1 MAFKTID
8 GLTSS
13 VIPYF
18 LAEGGCTVLLGQ
30 RGAKSR
36 AFANAWCLVG
46 GFLEPGKENLPECA
60 ARELEE
66 ETGLS
71 VGPEE
76 MRLVTVQSNPGR
88 DPRGVIV
95 DTVWSCRLTEQAEV
109 KAADDVQAVRWCS
122 LSEALEM
129 DLAFDHGDSLRQFA
143 VRGEADWVR
152 LVRVRGW
159 A

>member
-1 MAFKTID
+1 MAYKTID

-13 VIPYF
+13 VVPYT
-18 LAEGGCTVLLGQ
+18 LTDDGCMVLLGQ

-46 GFLEPGKENLPECA
+46 GFLEPGKESLAACA

-71 VGPEE
+71 VSHEA
-76 MRLVTVQSNPGR
+76 MKLVTVQSNPGR

-95 DTVWSCRLTEQAEV
+95 DTVWACRLARQVEAI
-109 KAADDVQAVRWCS
+109 AADDVQAVQWHT
-122 LSEALEM
+122 LQEALGM

-143 VRGEADWVR
+143 EQMKLA
-152 LVRVRGW
+152 
-159 A
+159 

>member
-1 MAFKTID
+1 MAYKTID

-13 VIPYF
+13 VIPYI
-18 LAEGGCTVLLGQ
+18 LADGGCTVLLAQ
-30 RGAKSR
+30 RGPRSK

-46 GFLEPGKENLPECA
+46 GFLEPGKESLEECA

-71 VGPEE
+71 VGVEE
-76 MRLVTVQSNPGR
+76 MRLVTVQSKPGR

-95 DTVWSCRLTEQAEV
+95 DTVWSCRLTGQAEV

-122 LSEALEM
+122 LTEALGME
-129 DLAFDHGDSLRQFA
+129 LAFDHGESLRRFA
-143 VRGEADWVR
+143 AMEKLNA
-152 LVRVRGW
+152 
-159 A
+159 